1 MNKLIAPAA
10 AALLIATAM
19 PADATPV
26 TWTFITTN
34 CTALFGGSC
43 NVGEPTPSGMY
54 VPPTLSLTLPGP
66 TDSGSRHRGQPGL
79 PDFSSGNA
87 SSGAASYN
95 TYRNSSEV
103 GSATSTSYTDS
114 GLSAK
119 TSHTCAVIA
128 VNPAGESAQS
138 SAETPTSPDTRS
150 GAITAPPTGLTVSS
164 TTTSSVTL
172 TWNASTGATSYD
184 VYRSGTKVGSSAST
198 SYTDNGL
205 SPGTTYIYAVTAV
218 STTHLY
224 TATVVNS
231 SGESG
236 ITGRQG
242 GNAARGGDRALD
254 TALRRGSHH
263 GAAVPPTRSGI
274 RALYTIYAL
283 PVRLDLDEL
292 VDLRITA
299 LRPNTRLR
307 TGRIGWSARSAGAA
321 KSIWPPRRADN

>member
-79 PDFSSGNA
+79 SDFSSGNA

-198 SYTDNGL
+198 SYTDDGL

-231 SGESG
+231 SGESAESQAVKAATQPEAVTAPLTLHYEEG
-236 ITGRQG
+236 RITGPQYRQLG
-242 GNAARGGDRALD
+242 QEYGHYTPFTLYRC
-254 TALRRGSHH
+254 GSTWTNSSTCESLH
-263 GAAVPPTRSGI
+263 
-274 RALYTIYAL
+274 
-283 PVRLDLDEL
+283 
-292 VDLRITA
+292 
-299 LRPNTRLR
+299 
-307 TGRIGWSARSAGAA
+307 
-321 KSIWPPRRADN
+321 

>member
-231 SGESG
+231 SGESAESQAVKAATQPEAVSAPLTLHYEEDR
-236 ITGRQG
+236 ITGPQYRQLG
-242 GNAARGGDRALD
+242 QEYGHYTPFTLYRC
-254 TALRRGSHH
+254 GSTWTNSSTCESLH
-263 GAAVPPTRSGI
+263 
-274 RALYTIYAL
+274 
-283 PVRLDLDEL
+283 
-292 VDLRITA
+292 
-299 LRPNTRLR
+299 
-307 TGRIGWSARSAGAA
+307 
-321 KSIWPPRRADN
+321 